1 MSLASSPYSRS
12 TARGQKANRGH
23 PRSTIVE
30 KKGTLVAP
38 VEGTTRAR
46 IVSVERPRTSACIPG
61 QVTLLLDKRQV
72 SLPLPSGKVPKA
84 DSGVESPSPSL
95 WTQWTGDITC
105 TSTIRKSVTGLRGF
119 LLPPPQGGIG
129 TKRQFWCDTAPEWQF
144 EGKIT
149 GDSRLF
155 AIVNA
160 ISGISI
166 LERRR
171 LFHLF
176 GGRRGERTS
185 LRKVRGLLLL
195 GLDYI
200 YTSFKYIFFWAW
212 KVFRIGLRENF

>member
-46 IVSVERPRTSACIPG
+46 TVSVERPRTSACIPG

-119 LLPPPQGGIG
+119 LPPRGESGQNDSFGATLLRNDSSKGRLRGIRG
-129 TKRQFWCDTAPEWQF
+129 CLLLSMRSLGSP
-144 EGKIT
+144 
-149 GDSRLF
+149 SS
-155 AIVNA
+155 NA
-160 ISGISI
+160 VDFFTF
-166 LERRR
+166 L
-171 LFHLF
+171 

>member
-30 KKGTLVAP
+30 KKRDTC
-38 VEGTTRAR
+38 
-46 IVSVERPRTSACIPG
+46 RPRGRDDTRSNRFGRAATHKC
-61 QVTLLLDKRQV
+61 VYT
-72 SLPLPSGKVPKA
+72 
-84 DSGVESPSPSL
+84 
-95 WTQWTGDITC
+95 WTGD
-105 TSTIRKSVTGLRGF
+105 TSSRQATSLPSPPFGEGPESRFGSRVTEPFIVNTVNRWHHVHVNDPQKRNRIKGI
-119 LLPPPQGGIG
+119 PPPQGGVG
-129 TKRQFWCDTAPEWQF
+129 TKRQFWRDTAPEWQF

-176 GGRRGERTS
+176 GGEEGGEDES
-185 LRKVRGLLLL
+185 EKG
-195 GLDYI
+195 
-200 YTSFKYIFFWAW
+200 
-212 KVFRIGLRENF
+212 

>member
-46 IVSVERPRTSACIPG
+46 TVSVERPRTSACIPG

-119 LLPPPQGGIG
+119 LPPRGESGQNDSFGA
-129 TKRQFWCDTAPEWQF
+129 TLLRNDSS
-144 EGKIT
+144 KIT